1 MLKVGLYSHLLI
13 KQKHFMRKLSLA
25 LLCVALLQSSFA
37 QTVFLE
43 TFDGVG
49 GATAGGPGTFAFP
62 NGWTLVNVDNRTPD
76 AAVNYVN
83 DAWERRED
91 FANNVA
97 DSAAFSTSWYA
108 PVGAADD
115 WMWTPAIT
123 VPANG
128 QLKWNAVTYDAQ
140 YPDGYEVRIMVAP
153 NAPTGT
159 AGNLGNMVSASTQLF
174 TIAAENS
181 TWTARTVSLAAYAG
195 QSVQIAFRNNS
206 NNKFLLLI
214 DDVEVSAVINNN
226 VSLTTV
232 NPLTEYTLTP
242 LSQVPAAG
250 YAVSALVTNN
260 GLNTATQVSLA
271 ATVYNTANAV
281 VASGNSGSTT
291 INVGSNA
298 TLTATNFLP
307 TAAGDYMVV
316 YDLTMNPADQ
326 QQIDNRDTQYISI
339 TPSTYAR
346 DNGNVIGSLGIGA
359 GNGGF
364 LGQDFLL
371 NSSADLNF
379 IQGYFVR
386 GYAGRKLAAV
396 VWSMPAGVPA
406 TIVATTDTILY
417 PDDSAR
423 LYQLPMFGGTVNL
436 PAGRYAFTFV
446 EFDSTLALGQTTDI
460 FTLTRGW
467 VNWPTI
473 PGGTWS
479 NPETF
484 GSAFQRA
491 YVIRPIFCQSIL
503 PGLNIVSPV
512 CQATNGTVSVTLSG
526 GDTPYQYAW
535 SNGSTGSSLSGLAAG
550 SYSLSVTDGNG
561 CSATAIANVSV
572 SNVSLNVSTTPVA
585 AVCTT
590 PGSAAASVSNGT
602 ANYTYL
608 WSNGSTD
615 ANPINLTAG
624 NYSVTATDANGCTG
638 TAAAVVALNS
648 VTLSATTSSTP
659 SSCTAASGS
668 VTANISN
675 GTAPYVYNWTGG
687 GSTASVSNLGAGNY
701 TVTLTDANGCT
712 GTATATVT
720 TPNGPSASATTTDV
734 LCAGGQTG
742 SVNLSVSGGSAP
754 ITYIW
759 SNGANTED
767 LSGVA
772 AGSYSVTVADVNGC
786 SFVTSSSVAE
796 PTALS
801 FTGTVADASSSG
813 AADGSIT
820 LNISGGKPGYTT
832 SPSSLNNLAP
842 GSYTVTV
849 TDNNGCTATQTFTVG
864 FSSGV
869 QTIGALGS
877 IKVYPNPAAS
887 ELFVGM
893 SMQQSADVQLSLY
906 SVTGALVYEQN
917 LNHQQTQIISIP
929 VGELPQGIYSLHIT
943 APGETK
949 TTKVVVQH

>member
-1 MLKVGLYSHLLI
+1 
-13 KQKHFMRKLSLA
+13 MRKLSLA
-25 LLCVALLQSSFA
+25 LLFMALLHGSFA

-49 GATAGGPGTFAFP
+49 GSTAGGPGTFAFP
-62 NGWTLVNVDNRTPD
+62 NGWTLVNVDNRIPE
-76 AAVNYVN
+76 AQVNYVN

-153 NAPTGT
+153 NTPTGT

-174 TIAAENS
+174 SIGAENT
-181 TWTARTVSLAAYAG
+181 TWTPRTVSLAAYAG
-195 QSVQIAFRNNS
+195 QSVRIAFRNNT
-206 NNKFLLLI
+206 NNMFLLLI

-232 NPLTEYTLTP
+232 NPLSEYTLTP

-250 YAVSALVTNN
+250 YAVSALVSNS

-271 ATVYNTANAV
+271 ATVYNAANAV

-291 INVGSNA
+291 INVGGNA

-326 QQIDNRDTQYISI
+326 LQIDNRDTQYISI

-346 DNGNVIGSLGIGA
+346 DNGVVTGGLGIGA

-364 LGQDFLL
+364 LGQDFIL
-371 NSSADLNF
+371 NTSANLNF
-379 IQGYFVR
+379 IQGYFTR
-386 GYAGRKLAAV
+386 GYTGERLAAV

-406 TIVATTDTILY
+406 TIVATTDTITY
-417 PDDSAR
+417 QDDSAR
-423 LYQLPMFGGTVNL
+423 LYQLPINGGAVNL

-446 EFDSTLALGQTTDI
+446 EFDSTLSLGQTNDI

-467 VNWPTI
+467 VNWPTV
-473 PGGTWS
+473 PGGTWT
-479 NPETF
+479 NIETF
-484 GSAFQRA
+484 GSTFQRA
-491 YVIRPIFCQSIL
+491 YVIRPIFCQSIVSNF
-503 PGLNIVSPV
+503 NITNPV
-512 CQATNGTVSVTLSG
+512 CQATNGSASVTLTG
-526 GDTPYQYAW
+526 GDAPYQYAW
-535 SNGSTGSSLSGLAAG
+535 STGSNGSSISGLAAG
-550 SYSLSVTDGNG
+550 SYTLSITDGIG
-561 CSATAIANVSV
+561 CSATSTANVAV
-572 SNVSLNVSTTPVA
+572 SNVTLNVSTTPVA

-602 ANYTYL
+602 ATYTYL

-624 NYSVTATDANGCTG
+624 NYTVTATDANGCTG
-638 TAAAVVALNS
+638 TAAAAVALNS
-648 VTLSATTSSTP
+648 VTLSATTSTTP

-668 VTANISN
+668 VTANITN
-675 GTAPYVYNWTGG
+675 GTAPYTYNWTGG
-687 GSTASVSNLGAGNY
+687 GNTSSVSNLGAGNY

-720 TPNGPSASATTTDV
+720 TPNGPSASATATDV

-742 SVNLSVSGGSAP
+742 SVNLSVNGGTAP

-759 SNGANTED
+759 SNGSNTED

-772 AGSYSVTVADVNGC
+772 AGSYSVTVADGNGC
-786 SFVTSSSVAE
+786 SFVTSSNVAE

-801 FTGTVADASSSG
+801 FTGTVADASTSTS
-813 AADGSIT
+813 ADGSIT

-832 SPSSLNNLAP
+832 SPSSLTNLTP

-849 TDNNGCTATQTFTVG
+849 TDNNGCTSTQTFTVG
-864 FSSGV
+864 FGSAV
-869 QTIGALGS
+869 QDIAALGS
-877 IKVYPNPAAS
+877 VRVYPNPASS
-887 ELFVGM
+887 ELFVDL
-893 SMQQSADVQLSLY
+893 SLQQAADVQISLY
-906 SVTGALVYEQN
+906 TVTGALVYQRN
-917 LNHQQTQIISIP
+917 FNNQLTPLLSLS
-929 VGELPQGIYSLHIT
+929 VGELPQGIYNLHIT

-949 TTKVVVQH
+949 TAKVVVQH